1 MNPNPDK
8 LRIEWLAA
16 RNLEAFEADDFD
28 TQARLWKLAEID
40 PALRTAFEE
49 VHADLLE
56 EQQRTE
62 LLGISNEIASA
73 VESHLPS
80 AEAVD
85 PPTGPVTVADVA
97 KELFEHPPSQLPA
110 SAHAVNES
118 LLQSTEPLPTNLG
131 LLELIAWAETRFG
144 TAPAEFWKAFREAA
158 HKVRMRTNA
167 EIEFQLA
174 ARRTRPPTE
183 GQS

>member
-8 LRIEWLAA
+8 LRIEWLAG
-16 RNLEAFEADDFD
+16 RYLEAFEADDFD

-56 EQQRTE
+56 EQQDE
-62 LLGISNEIASA
+62 LLAISKEIADA
-73 VESHLPS
+73 VETHLPS
-80 AEAVD
+80 ARGID

-97 KELFEHPPSQLPA
+97 KELFEHPPSQLTA
-110 SAHAVNES
+110 SAHKVNES
-118 LLQSTEPLPTNLG
+118 LLRSTEPLPSNLG
-131 LLELIAWAETRFG
+131 LPDLIAWAEARFG
-144 TAPAEFWKAFREAA
+144 TAPAEYWKAFREAA

-174 ARRTRPPTE
+174 ARRTRPPSE
-183 GQS
+183 GKS